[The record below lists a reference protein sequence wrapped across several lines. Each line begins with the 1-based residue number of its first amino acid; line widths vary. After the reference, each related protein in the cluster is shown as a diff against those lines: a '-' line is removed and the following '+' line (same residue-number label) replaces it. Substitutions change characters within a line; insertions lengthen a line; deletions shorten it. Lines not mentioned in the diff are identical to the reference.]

1 MLYLLLETDSFL
13 YFFLLVITI
22 YFYYLNQYT
31 QGWS

>member
-13 YFFLLVITI
+13 YFFLLVIII